1 MQGPP
6 AGLACPPF
14 GNFSERPEDELKI
27 QAAYGFA
34 EKATPVMSDYHGDLN
49 TKVMNTASTR
59 VFGQESEAPV
69 MGQEVH
75 QMEGVREHV
84 SSFLKTGMEPGKQF
98 KTLEPSA
105 PLLVGFRDDLC

>member
-1 MQGPP
+1 
-6 AGLACPPF
+6 
-14 GNFSERPEDELKI
+14 
-27 QAAYGFA
+27 
-34 EKATPVMSDYHGDLN
+34 MSDYHGDLN